1 MIDKIQSIF
10 KDRKGHIAGEYKK
23 YAVIILLLEK
33 EGKANILLE
42 VRSLKLKTQPGD
54 ICLPGGMVEKGE
66 TPKEAS
72 IREAV
77 EELNLNYNDIEF
89 IGDMDYIVTPYGFI
103 MYPFVARLKNK
114 IFNYSKDEV
123 DHIFTVPVEF
133 LIKNKP
139 MLHKLTLVPHL
150 KDDFPYELINNG
162 ENYKFRRGKVPE
174 YFYVYEDYVIWGFTA
189 LILKNFI
196 DEIVSTN

>member
-10 KDRKGHIAGEYKK
+10 KDRKGHIAGKYKK
-23 YAVIILLLEK
+23 YAVIILLFEK

-42 VRSLKLKTQPGD
+42 VRSFKLKTQPGD

-66 TPKEAS
+66 TPKKAS
-72 IREAV
+72 IREAM

-89 IGDMDYIVTPYGFI
+89 IGDMDYIVSPYGFI
-103 MYPFVARLKNK
+103 MYPFVAKLKTEV
-114 IFNYSKDEV
+114 FNYSKDEV

-139 MLHKLTLVPHL
+139 VLHELTLVPHL

-162 ENYKFRRGKVPE
+162 KNYRFRRGKVPE
-174 YFYVYEDYVIWGFTA
+174 YFYIYGNYVIWGFTA

-196 DEIVSTN
+196 DEIVSNN